1 MVDPDSLQAL
11 RSDQSET
18 DPPSTIG
25 PAINERPH
33 VDLAWNLRCRRIGKL
48 LLVLI
53 IAGLAINTGLKIW
66 SLVASPEPQVIL
78 SGTTA
83 TSSWQFVEE
92 FPADLAD
99 ELHFLLTDSGSQAA
113 TIFDLNNDMSPGI
126 SATTRPIDTWEG
138 PPEAM
143 ADAASVPHSGRLARY
158 DDAGKIIAFG
168 VNTPLTFAELVAD
181 VELNCTAVISDE
193 AERFVIFSSK
203 NGTRWKCLL
212 IEGDTPDSFLLC
224 ETIENPPDPH

>member
-18 DPPSTIG
+18 DPPSAIG

-33 VDLAWNLRCRRIGKL
+33 VDLAWNIHCRRIGKL

-66 SLVASPEPQVIL
+66 SLVAPPEPQVIL

-99 ELHFLLTDSGSQAA
+99 ELHFLLTDSETAA

-126 SATTRPIDTWEG
+126 SATTRTIDTWEG
-138 PPEAM
+138 PTEAM
-143 ADAASVPHSGRLARY
+143 ADVSTVPRSGRLARY

-168 VNTPLTFAELVAD
+168 VNTPLTFAELVAV
-181 VELNCTAVISDE
+181 VELNCTAVISD
-193 AERFVIFSSK
+193 AVERSVIFSSQ
-203 NGTRWKCLL
+203 NGRRWKCLL

-224 ETIENPPDPH
+224 ETIENTPDPH